1 MRGIHFGTD
10 WTVFMTSDSKHFKVG
25 EIECAAVSDGT
36 FPYPIEWLFSNVPP
50 EQVESRLRER
60 KLPTTHV
67 DSPYTCLLVKTG
79 NHTVLIDTGADG
91 LAPTT
96 GNLLRNME
104 AEGISPE
111 EITDVVLTHGH
122 PDHIGGVL
130 DASGQLAF
138 PSARYVM
145 SKTEWDFWNDPSALH
160 DAAMD
165 DHMRQL
171 LIDCAKKNL
180 PPLEE
185 RMELFD
191 GEKEIVPGIHAIPAP
206 GHTPGHTALFI
217 SSANSHLLHISD
229 SVLNPLHMENADWR
243 SVFDLDSESAANTR
257 RALLDRAAAER
268 VSVLAYHFPFPGI
281 GRVESKGNAWTWEA
295 GADPS
300 IARPDARDR
309 CSARNS
315 PEDRLCRDS

>member
-1 MRGIHFGTD
+1 
-10 WTVFMTSDSKHFKVG
+10 MTSDSKRFKVG
-25 EIECAAVSDGT
+25 DIECVAVSDGT
-36 FPYPIEWLFSNVPP
+36 FSYPIGWLFSNVPP

-79 NHTVLIDTGADG
+79 KHNVLIDTGADG

-96 GNLLRNME
+96 GNLLRNLE
-104 AEGISPE
+104 AEGISPK

-130 DASGQLAF
+130 DTSGQPAF

-145 SKTEWDFWNDPSALH
+145 SRTEWDFWNDPSALH

-165 DHMRQL
+165 DHMKQL
-171 LIDCAKKNL
+171 LVGCAKKNL
-180 PPLEE
+180 PPLEK
-185 RMELFD
+185 RMELCD
-191 GEKEIVPGIHAIPAP
+191 GAKEIVPGIHAIPAP
-206 GHTPGHTALFI
+206 GHTPGHIALFI

-229 SVLNPLHMENADWR
+229 SVLNPLHMENPDWR

-257 RALLDRAAAER
+257 RGLLDRAAADK
-268 VSVLAYHFPFPGI
+268 VSSLAYHFPFPGI
-281 GRVESKGNAWTWEA
+281 GRIERKGNAWTWKA
-295 GADPS
+295 GTDPS
-300 IARPDARDR
+300 IRAA
-309 CSARNS
+309 
-315 PEDRLCRDS
+315 

>member
-1 MRGIHFGTD
+1 MHGIHFGPD
-10 WTVFMTSDSKHFKVG
+10 WTVFMTSDSNRFKVG
-25 EIECAAVSDGT
+25 EIECVAVSDGT
-36 FPYPIEWLFSNVPP
+36 FSYPIGWLFSNVPP

-60 KLPTTHV
+60 KLPVTHV

-79 NHTVLIDTGADG
+79 NHNVLIDTGADG

-96 GNLLRNME
+96 GNLLRNLE
-104 AEGISPE
+104 AEGISPK

-130 DASGQLAF
+130 DASGQPAF
-138 PSARYVM
+138 PNARYVM
-145 SKTEWDFWNDPSALH
+145 SRTEWDFWNDPSALH

-165 DHMRQL
+165 DHMKQL
-171 LIDCAKKNL
+171 LVGCAKKNL

-191 GEKEIVPGIHAIPAP
+191 GEKEIVPGIHAIPAA
-206 GHTPGHTALFI
+206 GHTPGHIALFI
-217 SSANSHLLHISD
+217 FSANSHLLHISD
-229 SVLNPLHMENADWR
+229 SVLNPLHMENPDWR

-257 RALLDRAAAER
+257 RGLLDRAAAEKI
-268 VSVLAYHFPFPGI
+268 SVLAYHFPFPGI
-281 GRVESKGNAWTWEA
+281 GRVESKGNAWNWEA

-300 IARPDARDR
+300 IRAA
-309 CSARNS
+309 
-315 PEDRLCRDS
+315 